1 MILMTMTMT
10 MTMTMSCDKV
20 GSDLHLP
27 TPPLRHSSNPIISQL
42 NRTGGDDDDDDDRD
56 DCY

>member
-1 MILMTMTMT
+1 MTMTMT